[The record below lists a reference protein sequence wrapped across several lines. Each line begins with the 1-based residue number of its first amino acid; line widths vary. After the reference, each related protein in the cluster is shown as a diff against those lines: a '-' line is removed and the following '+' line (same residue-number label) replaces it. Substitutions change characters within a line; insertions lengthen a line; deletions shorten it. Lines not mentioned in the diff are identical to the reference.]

1 MIGTRGSVDNQDKI
15 VSEAVWCG
23 LNIPHP
29 LHCRCKV
36 CLKKLYGGCSAG
48 EESRVCAACGEEV
61 CEDCS
66 CAGAG
71 AGDTVTLRTETR
83 QQRLIHT
90 NLIQDQQW
98 FCSICTRR
106 KNNKNSGQAVSDA
119 FKKVC

>member
-15 VSEAVWCG
+15 VSAAEWCG

-36 CLKKLYGGCSAG
+36 CPKKLYGGCSAA

-71 AGDTVTLRTETR
+71 AGDTPRGDTAADSSFIPTSFR
-83 QQRLIHT
+83 I
-90 NLIQDQQW
+90 
-98 FCSICTRR
+98 
-106 KNNKNSGQAVSDA
+106 NNGFVLFAQGGKITKIAD
-119 FKKVC
+119 KL